1 MNYDNDVVYVID
13 YDNDVD
19 YANDYG
25 IGVGYVNDYGVGE
38 MIYDHFECTEK
49 HLKNKKKERFSKM
62 IFVIKRFTVCPCKRQ
77 VLDREVFLLKK
88 KQLERCHR
96 QSSCLEFL
104 FVPENK
110 TNKSNHRLE
119 FDRL

>member
-13 YDNDVD
+13 YDNGVD

-49 HLKNKKKERFSKM
+49 HLKNKKKRT
-62 IFVIKRFTVCPCKRQ
+62 IFENDICDK
-77 VLDREVFLLKK
+77 EIYG
-88 KQLERCHR
+88 
-96 QSSCLEFL
+96 
-104 FVPENK
+104 VPM
-110 TNKSNHRLE
+110 
-119 FDRL
+119 